1 MTQDTSFL
9 TVSQATER
17 LNSAGLSVS
26 RDTVQRWC
34 RMRWLPAAKIGKEY
48 RIRRDDLDRWYQS
61 RLKEGRLAPE
71 EELEQGA

>member
-17 LNSAGLSVS
+17 LNKAGLTVS

-34 RMRWLPAAKIGKEY
+34 REKKVPTVQLPGGFY
-48 RIRRDDLDRWYQS
+48 RLRADVVDALLVSQPVESDA
-61 RLKEGRLAPE
+61 GVA
-71 EELEQGA
+71 

>member
-1 MTQDTSFL
+1 MTQDHSFL

-34 RMRWLPAAKIGKEY
+34 REKKVPTVQLPGGFYRLRAEDVDALLIAQPVDSGTGAA
-48 RIRRDDLDRWYQS
+48 
-61 RLKEGRLAPE
+61 
-71 EELEQGA
+71 

>member
-1 MTQDTSFL
+1 MTQDHSFL

-34 RMRWLPAAKIGKEY
+34 REKKVPALTLPGGYY
-48 RIRRDDLDRWYQS
+48 RLRSDDVDALLVTQPVDT
-61 RLKEGRLAPE
+61 
-71 EELEQGA
+71 EQASA